1 MPDTTYQA
9 AAVAASAAIT
19 WGLRALPF
27 TVLTPMRASR
37 TVGYL
42 ADHMPAGVMVI
53 LFAYCLRTL
62 PIARPMRLLAP
73 LPALAATIGLQL
85 WRRSALLSILAGTTV
100 YVVIASTLLATL
112 NGNLVSDT
120 ANGDGLLPSLLPRP

>member
-1 MPDTTYQA
+1 MPDLTYVA
-9 AAVAASAAIT
+9 ATVAVSAAVT

-27 TVLTPMRASR
+27 TVLGRLRASR

-62 PIARPMRLLAP
+62 PVAHPVQLLAP
-73 LPALAATIGLQL
+73 LPALAVTIGLQL
-85 WRRSALLSILAGTTV
+85 WRRSALLSILAGTTI
-100 YVVIASTLLATL
+100 YVLISSTLLA
-112 NGNLVSDT
+112 
-120 ANGDGLLPSLLPRP
+120 